1 MMMQTAD
8 ALTLRVERVVRASR
22 ERVYAA
28 WTTPEIIQ
36 QWSAPQGMTIG
47 DGEMDVSPG
56 GRWRVVM
63 LEPNGTRHEAF
74 GVYRQVIPPEK
85 LVYTHQWHHDGGT
98 ATPET
103 TVTVEFVEDGPTTR
117 VVLTQEGFG
126 SAASRDG
133 HGEGWGSTM
142 DRLVELFQ
150 WEAA

>member
-8 ALTLRVERVVRASR
+8 ALTLRVERVVQAGR

-28 WTTPEIIQ
+28 WTTPEIIRR
-36 QWSAPQGMTIG
+36 WSAPHGMSIG
-47 DGEMDVSPG
+47 DGEMDVKPG

-63 LEPNGTRHEAF
+63 VEPDGTRHEAF
-74 GVYRQVIPPEK
+74 GVYLQVTPPEK
-85 LVYTHQWHHDGGT
+85 LVYTHRWHHDGGS

-103 TVTVEFVEDGPTTR
+103 TVTVEFLEQGAGTR

-142 DRLVELFQ
+142 DRLVELFAS
-150 WEAA
+150 EAA

>member
-1 MMMQTAD
+1 MKMQTAD

-28 WTTPEIIQ
+28 WTTPEIIR
-36 QWSAPQGMTIG
+36 QWSAPRGMGIE

-63 LEPNGTRHEAF
+63 LDPDGTRHEAF

-85 LVYTHQWHHDGGT
+85 LVYTHQWHHDGGP

-103 TVTVEFVEDGPTTR
+103 TVTIEFVEEGTATR

-133 HGEGWGSTM
+133 HAEGWGSTM

-150 WEAA
+150 PEAA